1 MELASHVVSQ
11 QTGVDVNLPVGKLLV
26 QNIVLLFVPIAA
38 GAAFRRIAPKAAS
51 RVNKVLGKAAFP
63 ALMLLALLFFL
74 QYTKEIMENFALLGL
89 ATASLILA
97 AMLCSSLLSRL
108 SGFTPAVAGHCNRLF
123 SFYLQ
128 QRRDGHSRHNL
139 RTADEHSA
147 ACLCI
152 RGTPQMQ
159 AGVSRLP
166 HISDCA
172 QNHVRCTVDT

>member
-74 QYTKEIMENFALLGL
+74 QYTKEIIENFALLGF
-89 ATASLILA
+89 ATASLIIA
-97 AMLCSSLLSRL
+97 AMLCSSLLSRVA
-108 SGFTPAVAGHCNRLF
+108 GFTPAVRRTIVIEVGMQNAAQAIAIAF
-123 SFYLQ
+123 SPFIFNSGEMAIPAIIYALLMNIVLLAYVYVA
-128 QRRDGHSRHNL
+128 RRRCH
-139 RTADEHSA
+139 
-147 ACLCI
+147 
-152 RGTPQMQ
+152 Q
-159 AGVSRLP
+159 A
-166 HISDCA
+166 
-172 QNHVRCTVDT
+172 